1 MTESIPHHLKSV
13 LSEKLAESLQGDIV
27 KHTLRTISGVPS
39 LPGKATVIV
48 GMRRVGKTT
57 YLQQL
62 RQQRF
67 NEGTSRNRLPLINFE
82 DERLSGLVASHLGFL
97 VDELERSLANTPS
110 TGRVLWCLD
119 EIQVVPGWEKF
130 VRRLLDLGTVDIAV
144 TGSSAAL
151 LSKEISTSL
160 RGRAWTIFLAPFS
173 FYEYLQHHSLPVPDH
188 SKATTSTQR
197 AKVEKAFTEWLI
209 TGGFPEVQGLDLAT
223 RNQLLID
230 YVDVAIL
237 RDVVERHSISNVL
250 GLRYMV
256 RSLLG
261 NAGAFFSIEKLHASL
276 KSQGH
281 NISRDTMHQML
292 SYLEDCFLVRLVAME
307 SSSLRQR
314 MVNPRKAYPADTGLI
329 PLFDQ
334 SGKSNHGHALETA
347 VLVELERR
355 RCSVSYV
362 KTLSGYEVDF
372 LAKYPDGHSELI
384 QVCADASDAETAER
398 ELRALREAKVLAK
411 GGRKIL
417 LVMNHNGYPDKIPD
431 GIEVMSAWVWMTSV
445 AR

>member
-1 MTESIPHHLKSV
+1 MADNIPHHLKLV
-13 LSEKLAESLQGDIV
+13 LSEKLADSLQGDIV
-27 KHTLRTISGVPS
+27 RHTPRTLPGAPS

-62 RQQRF
+62 RQQRL
-67 NEGTSRNRLPLINFE
+67 NEGTTRNRLPLINFE
-82 DERLSGLVASHLGFL
+82 DERLSGLAASHLGFL
-97 VDELERSLANTPS
+97 VDELERSLANAL
-110 TGRVLWCLD
+110 GKGKVLWCLD

-130 VRRLLDLGTVDIAV
+130 VRRLLDQGNVEIAL

-160 RGRAWTIFLAPFS
+160 RGRAWTLFLAPFS
-173 FYEYLQHHSLPVPDH
+173 FSEYLQHHSIPMHNPR
-188 SKATTSTQR
+188 KPITSVLR
-197 AKVEKAFTEWLI
+197 AKVEKAFADWLV
-209 TGGFPEVQGLDLAT
+209 TGGFPEVQGHDLAT
-223 RNQLLID
+223 RNQLLMD

-237 RDVVERHSISNVL
+237 RDVVERHSVSNVL

-261 NAGAFFSIEKLHASL
+261 SAGAFFSIEKLHASL

-292 SYLEDCFLVRLVAME
+292 TYLEDCFLVRLVSME
-307 SSSLRQR
+307 SSSVRQR

-334 SGKSNHGHALETA
+334 SGKSNIGHALETA

-355 RCSVSYV
+355 SCKVTYV
-362 KTLSGYEVDF
+362 KTASGYEVDF
-372 LAKYPDGHSELI
+372 LARYPDGRIELI
-384 QVCADASDAETAER
+384 QVCADASDAETADR
-398 ELRALREAKVLAK
+398 ELRALQDAKSLAK
-411 GGRKIL
+411 SARKIL
-417 LVMNHNGYPDKIPD
+417 LVLNHNGAPETIPS
-431 GIEVMSAWVWMTSV
+431 GIHVMSAWEWATLT
-445 AR
+445 